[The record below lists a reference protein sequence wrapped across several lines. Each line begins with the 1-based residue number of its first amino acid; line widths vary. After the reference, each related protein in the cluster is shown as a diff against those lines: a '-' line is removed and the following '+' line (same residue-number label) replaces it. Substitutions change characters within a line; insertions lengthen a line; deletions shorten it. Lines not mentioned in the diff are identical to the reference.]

1 MNRIP
6 PAALI
11 VALAVL
17 IVSQLLYVLYP
28 YRHRRYLATLIST
41 AVGVGL
47 GQAWNALELPG
58 VRFGDVNLLPGLLF
72 VLALQPL
79 VSRLP
84 QRREQ

>member
-1 MNRIP
+1 LNRIP

-11 VALAVL
+11 VVL
-17 IVSQLLYVLYP
+17 GVLLLSQLLYVLYP
-28 YRHRRYLATLIST
+28 YRNRRYVATLVST

-58 VRFGDVNLLPGLLF
+58 VRFGDVNLLPALLF

-84 QRREQ
+84 QRREP